1 MSAKILVADESPT
14 IHKIVAMAF
23 EEEGIT
29 VEGISRGEHVMEYMV
44 EYKPDIVLA
53 DIHLPGI
60 DGYELCRQIKNFSS
74 FEGVRVILLT
84 SDFEDIDQVELEIS
98 RADDFISKPF
108 KTEEILKKVKS
119 QLNLPEP
126 KKEKPTKSSEAP
138 QEPEDS
144 QVIQSEFEDIVN
156 KLEGSA
162 SDSVSDSVQQL
173 FDDDG
178 DSQPSINEIDLE
190 SDTPTERTVEVSQ
203 EENPQGDSKTN
214 EALPEI
220 ITNLSEEA
228 LHNGPRPIEVQSDN
242 LNSMFQSVLSSP
254 ESVVEVTP
262 KPKPGSKPNLI
273 EETLAFMANQQTDE
287 EFEIIPDSERTT
299 EKNHQQTS
307 DSIDHTLGN
316 KIIKEH
322 MDQVID
328 RLPED
333 ARQGDSH
340 SALEKT
346 VREVL
351 GEVAPKIIRE
361 VIQEEI
367 DAIKKMKEA

>member
-1 MSAKILVADESPT
+1 MNAKILVADESPT

-23 EEEGIT
+23 EDEGIT

-44 EYKPDIVLA
+44 EYQPDIVLA

-60 DGYELCRQIKNFSS
+60 DGYELCRQIKNFSA
-74 FEGVRVILLT
+74 FEGIRVILLT
-84 SDFEDIDQVELEIS
+84 SDFEDIDKIELEIS

-119 QLNLPEP
+119 QLKLPEST
-126 KKEKPTKSSEAP
+126 KEVPAKNAETPG
-138 QEPEDS
+138 EPEN
-144 QVIQSEFEDIVN
+144 SEVVQREFKDIVN
-156 KLEGSA
+156 QLEGSA
-162 SDSVSDSVQQL
+162 SDTVHEL
-173 FDDDG
+173 FDDDA

-190 SDTPTERTVEVSQ
+190 SDTPKKRKKAEVSQ
-203 EENPQGDSKTN
+203 KENPQGDSKTH
-214 EALPEI
+214 EAPPEI
-220 ITNLSEEA
+220 TTNPSEEA
-228 LHNGPRPIEVQSDN
+228 LENETRPIEVKSDD
-242 LNSMFQSVLSSP
+242 LNSVFESVLSSP
-254 ESVVEVTP
+254 ESEVSS
-262 KPKPGSKPNLI
+262 KPKLGSKPNLI
-273 EETLAFMANQQTDE
+273 EETLTFMANQQVDE
-287 EFEIIPDSERTT
+287 DFKIIPDSEQVDG
-299 EKNHQQTS
+299 EAQQQNGDFT
-307 DSIDHTLGN
+307 DHALGD

-333 ARQGDSH
+333 AKQGHSH
-340 SALEKT
+340 SVLENT

-367 DAIKKMKEA
+367 DSIKKMKEA

>member
-23 EEEGIT
+23 EDEGIT

-44 EYKPDIVLA
+44 EYQPDIVLA

-60 DGYELCRQIKNFSS
+60 DGYELCRQIKNFSA
-74 FEGVRVILLT
+74 FGGVRVILLT
-84 SDFEDIDQVELEIS
+84 SDFEDIDQIELEIS

-119 QLNLPEP
+119 QLELPEQ
-126 KKEKPTKSSEAP
+126 KKGAPSKKPEIP
-138 QEPEDS
+138 GEPEKS
-144 QVIQSEFEDIVN
+144 EVIQKEFKDIVDQ
-156 KLEGSA
+156 LEGST
-162 SDSVSDSVQQL
+162 SDPVQQF
-173 FDDDG
+173 FDDEET
-178 DSQPSINEIDLE
+178 QPSINEIDLE
-190 SDTPTERTVEVSQ
+190 SGTPTERKVEVSQ
-203 EENPQGDSKTN
+203 EEKPQDDSKAK

-220 ITNLSEEA
+220 IVDLSEEA
-228 LHNGPRPIEVQSDN
+228 LPDGTRPMEVKSND
-242 LNSMFQSVLSSP
+242 LNSVFQSVLSSP
-254 ESVVEVTP
+254 ESGVEVTS

-287 EFEIIPDSERTT
+287 EFEIIPDSEQVTG
-299 EKNHQQTS
+299 EAHQQTR
-307 DSIDHTLGN
+307 DFTDHTLGD

-333 ARQGDSH
+333 AKQGSSH
-340 SALEKT
+340 SVLEKT